1 MSGSKRTYKY
11 IDQATLKDE
20 KNWLFAFILFD
31 PDEKSGLKSLFK
43 SKESSADTIDGV
55 ITTDENLDYK

>member
-1 MSGSKRTYKY
+1 M
-11 IDQATLKDE
+11 
-20 KNWLFAFILFD
+20 FD

-55 ITTDENLDYK
+55 ITTDETLDYKSLWAYPEKIKLLRQ